1 MQTSQCPNCA
11 RYRGSLCCDRYPD
24 GIPEAILTGAEADPE
39 GYQPISA
46 FLEKAFED
54 FTMPIAERDG
64 ALYERVKLVL
74 LNLGYQESDFLEG
87 GQLEG
92 LSTNQLLEICDK
104 AREER

>member
-11 RYRGSLCCDRYPD
+11 RYRGSLCCDRYPE
-24 GIPEAILTGAEADPE
+24 GIPEAVLTGEQPDVE
-39 GYQPISA
+39 GFQPISE
-46 FLEKAFED
+46 LLKAFED
-54 FTMPIAERDG
+54 FTQPIAERDG
-64 ALYERVKLVL
+64 ALYGRVKQVL

-104 AREER
+104 ARDER